1 MLSDGL
7 AQSQDIMGLPLS
19 APLTSYETI
28 YSLPMLNIKDNKV
41 RCDGVNEGVTS
52 GAMAS
57 HTPNNCV
64 FRFLR
69 VWRSWACGPP

>member
-41 RCDGVNEGVTS
+41 RWVAS
-52 GAMAS
+52 IMAILMA
-57 HTPNNCV
+57 P
-64 FRFLR
+64 
-69 VWRSWACGPP
+69 WRAI